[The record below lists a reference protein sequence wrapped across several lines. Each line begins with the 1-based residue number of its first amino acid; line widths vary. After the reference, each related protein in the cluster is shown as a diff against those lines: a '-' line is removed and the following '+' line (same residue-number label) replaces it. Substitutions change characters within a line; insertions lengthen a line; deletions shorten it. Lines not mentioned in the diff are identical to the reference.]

1 MNMFKQNNED
11 RKAPNLKNL
20 EGNRLNSE
28 NGLVWEI
35 YKPLLISRR
44 HSGVLNPFQPN
55 FLLL

>member
-28 NGLVWEI
+28 NGLV
-35 YKPLLISRR
+35 
-44 HSGVLNPFQPN
+44 
-55 FLLL
+55 